1 MFMDTHCHRC
11 RKETQITTMSMFN
24 EDVLCMDCKE
34 KEKQHPDYKRACA
47 VEAQAVKNGNYNF
60 KGIGKPADL

>member
-1 MFMDTHCHRC
+1 MFMDTYCHRC
-11 RKETQITTMSMFN
+11 RKETRTTTMSMFN

-34 KEKQHPDYKRACA
+34 KEKNHPKYKEACA

-60 KGIGKPADL
+60 KGIGKPSDL